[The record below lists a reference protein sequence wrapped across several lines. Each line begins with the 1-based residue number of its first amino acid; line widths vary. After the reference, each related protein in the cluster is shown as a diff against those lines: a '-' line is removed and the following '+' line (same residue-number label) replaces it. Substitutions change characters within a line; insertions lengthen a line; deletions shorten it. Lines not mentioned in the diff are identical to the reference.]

1 MGLILDRRKILFKD
15 VWLEKYRPDNMASIV
30 MPDTMKAKFTEFI
43 NNMDIPS
50 LLFVGSPGTG
60 KTTMAYILLDRII
73 QNESDFLELN
83 GSLFGTIGTIRDQIT
98 EFIKMKSFFSKKKIV
113 FIDEADKLT
122 DAAQA
127 SLRNLIEQ
135 SSNYVSFL
143 LTANYLNKISEPL
156 QSRLQ
161 TYKFKSLDDNQI
173 MTFVTDVLNKENI
186 RYSPEDVK
194 YIVDATKPDIRRCL
208 NEINK
213 AVYNTG
219 SERTLS
225 LANLSEEF
233 SNEQTFIN
241 SCMDFYQLAKQ
252 GNIQNQAISGL
263 FALVRSADVDFPR
276 CLRYLTD
283 HLDKVSLKTLAARF
297 FNTSKD
303 CIDIRMHM
311 AEFIGEFIMKC
322 CAYRPKP
329 RPQQQ

>member
-30 MPDTMKAKFTEFI
+30 MPDAMKAKFTEFI

-83 GSLFGTIGTIRDQIT
+83 GSLFGTIGTIREQIT

-143 LTANYLNKISEPL
+143 LTANYINKISEPL

-161 TYKFKSLDDNQI
+161 TYKFKSLDEKQI
-173 MTFVTDVLNKENI
+173 ISFVTDILNKENI
-186 RYSPEDVK
+186 RYAQEDVK

-219 SERTLS
+219 SERALN

-233 SNEQTFIN
+233 TNEQMFID

-252 GNIQNQAISGL
+252 DNIQNEAMNNL
-263 FALVRSADVDFPR
+263 FSLVKSADVDFPR

-283 HLDKVSLKTLAARF
+283 HLEKISLRTLAAEF
-297 FNTSKD
+297 FNSSKD

-311 AEFIGEFIMKC
+311 AEFIGKYIVKC
-322 CAYRPKP
+322 CEYRPRRK
-329 RPQQQ
+329 PQQ